1 MQKSPAIGH
10 GCSCLGQA
18 AVAATKSEKK
28 RYSSTLECEIRANIA
43 KLSVKPFLFLSHRYI
58 YLSLSFSLSL
68 FRSIF
73 HTSFEIHVYAR
84 TCNLARINRPAL
96 LKRRERK
103 KMIFAFGD
111 SGSRDRVHFHFNRPA
126 RGSVFGVQMR
136 RVARRR
142 KAEDGENRWIYEQER
157 PSRHFSTAP
166 FSNTNRRTTK
176 RRGG

>member
-43 KLSVKPFLFLSHRYI
+43 ELSVKPFLFLSHRYT
-58 YLSLSFSLSL
+58 SLSL
-68 FRSIF
+68 FLSLLISF
-73 HTSFEIHVYAR
+73 HFPRIVRDSR
-84 TCNLARINRPAL
+84 LRNLARINRPAL

-111 SGSRDRVHFHFNRPA
+111 SGSRDRVNFHFNRPA

-142 KAEDGENRWIYEQER
+142 KAEDG
-157 PSRHFSTAP
+157 SRG
-166 FSNTNRRTTK
+166 K
-176 RRGG
+176 QVDL

>member
-43 KLSVKPFLFLSHRYI
+43 ELSVKPFLFLSHRYT
-58 YLSLSFSLSL
+58 SLSL
-68 FRSIF
+68 FLSLLISLHFPRIVRDS
-73 HTSFEIHVYAR
+73 R
-84 TCNLARINRPAL
+84 LRNLARINRPAL